1 MPASLDDLVRRG
13 AIASG
18 AAHMPPAHHT
28 TAEPKDDEVVVFR
41 NLFAAGLRFPLDPV
55 VLGTF

>member
-1 MPASLDDLVRRG
+1 MSASLDDLVRGG
-13 AIASG
+13 AIASC
-18 AAHMPPAHHT
+18 AAHLPLAHHT

-41 NLFAAGLRFPLDPV
+41 NLFAAGLRFLLDPV